1 LRKSC
6 VSPEQE
12 ERKKE
17 RKKERRSEKTAF
29 LRSQAKLIGVNLGV
43 ADLRYE
49 RLNMQFI
56 KTSVYKASG
65 F

>member
-1 LRKSC
+1 VCLRKSC

-29 LRSQAKLIGVNLGV
+29 LRSQAKLIGVN
-43 ADLRYE
+43 
-49 RLNMQFI
+49 MQFI